1 MQLLFREIWLS
12 LLVDHNKLSVELGFC
27 LKLKHGYDDGI
38 CALWPTPFKVF
49 CLLSL
54 SHASFNSSSFLEKS
68 ELSSDQL
75 WEILVFYSSSSRV
88 VKDGVFLK
96 RGLCNWDRLPSEKA
110 VIFYFLFPMYFLSDF
125 LAFLY
130 LLVIF

>member
-1 MQLLFREIWLS
+1 MVYVPFGPPPLS
-12 LLVDHNKLSVELGFC
+12 FFVSFLSN
-27 LKLKHGYDDGI
+27 
-38 CALWPTPFKVF
+38 
-49 CLLSL
+49 
-54 SHASFNSSSFLEKS
+54 ASFNSSCFLEKS

-75 WEILVFYSSSSRV
+75 CEILLVFYSSSRV
-88 VKDGVFLK
+88 VKAGAFWK
-96 RGLCNWDRLPSEKA
+96 GGLLNWDRLPSEKA